1 MYSYT
6 WSAVSNAQKK
16 RDVTTLVEASYVS
29 LIDVCCFVG
38 CKGADRAAKWS
49 DPLKAGQAKAQTVA
63 EAQIFTEVFRSTVGY
78 LQVVV
83 VIVSFS
89 KW

>member
-1 MYSYT
+1 MRCHKFLEMDQDSLTDAYG
-6 WSAVSNAQKK
+6 SA
-16 RDVTTLVEASYVS
+16 
-29 LIDVCCFVG
+29 G

-49 DPLKAGQAKAQTVA
+49 DPLKAGQAKTNNVE
-63 EAQIFTEVFRSTVGY
+63 EAQVFTEVFRSTVGY
-78 LQVVV
+78 LQGVV